1 VPPGLWTLDAPVEFE
16 HALLLKG
23 HFGKFY
29 SSDLYPTTVI
39 RGSSNL
45 AGRPMFHRKGFYLS
59 HDDVWTTSAG
69 KPADLVQ
76 CAAVGCGLTVQVE
89 DIAFQSLHED
99 SCILQVYNASNPTY
113 VKNCSFGQAFRGLM
127 MVNTFGAVVENC
139 AFQGQFRYPW
149 LNDLQR
155 VKRGWG
161 LVVGNNV
168 TITQCNWQGGLVGL
182 QCIGTGNQVIGG
194 RIERNIYGLRLGFK
208 NLNPDVAVFPGP
220 DYATSFSTFTGITF
234 ESNLCGIDARLHA
247 GSRLSE
253 CCVTGTN
260 SPQLDGVSDGP
271 CDYGIDLQYQYHP
284 TMFNN
289 CVVSGDFKRAAI
301 LGTYSKDANITETNN
316 LKVVA

>member
-29 SSDLYPTTVI
+29 SSNLYPTTVI
-39 RGSSNL
+39 RGSANL
-45 AGRPMFHRKGFYLS
+45 VGRPMFHRKGFYLS

-69 KPADLVQ
+69 QPADLVA

-99 SCILQVYNASNPTY
+99 SCIMQVYNASNPTY

-127 MVNTFGAVVENC
+127 MVNTFGAIVENC
-139 AFQGQFRYPW
+139 AFQGRFRYPW
-149 LNDLQR
+149 LADLER

-168 TITQCNWQGGLVGL
+168 TIVQCNWQGGLVGL

-208 NLNPDVAVFPGP
+208 NLNPDGQFGSVW
-220 DYATSFSTFTGITF
+220 ATSYSTFTGFTL
-234 ESNLCGIDARLHA
+234 ESNLFGIDARA
-247 GSRLSE
+247 GMGTRMSE
-253 CCVTGTN
+253 FCVTGTN
-260 SPQLDGVSDGP
+260 APQLDGESDGP
-271 CDYGIDLQYQYHP
+271 CEYGIDAQYLANAM
-284 TMFNN
+284 TMQN
-289 CVVSGDFKRAAI
+289 CAVSGDFRKGAI
-301 LGTYSKDANITETNN
+301 LGSFSKDANVLANNN